1 MTCLSGSR
9 RSLYLKGGQRGAGGL
24 SEGQKGRRFVQEWA
38 RSWQEVTTLSHFTS
52 TSLYTPNLPPRPL
65 PLLPFPLKIPFF
77 LLLLTTRY
85 HRCPHIVKGDSS
97 GPAVLMMSRLIP
109 NLLLGVKRA
118 VLAFLLLPAACC
130 VSCPS
135 VLCRWAAGLFNVW
148 QILVSGVTTA
158 LGLAVSRTCSK

>member
-1 MTCLSGSR
+1 MSLRLQEESVFER
-9 RSLYLKGGQRGAGGL
+9 RTKRS
-24 SEGQKGRRFVQEWA
+24 RRFVWGSERTKVCPRVSPFLTGGHHTQ
-38 RSWQEVTTLSHFTS
+38 SS

-97 GPAVLMMSRLIP
+97 GLAVLMMSRLIP

-118 VLAFLLLPAACC
+118 VLAFLLLPATCC
-130 VSCPS
+130 VSCLS
-135 VLCRWAAGLFNVW
+135 VLRRWAAGLFNVW